1 MARRS
6 LRALSAALCLIAQP
20 VLAEG
25 PVQGPVQGAAQGEAD
40 LPDLAVMGT
49 VPLYWGEA
57 DGIADLVQGRAE
69 PHWARSV
76 LERTHTLLPLDRL
89 DRASLQGHQRLLLAQ
104 PRALTAAENV
114 ALDDWVRGGGQVLLF
129 ADPMLTGESR
139 FGLGDRRRPQDVI
152 LLSPILTRWGLRL
165 DFADDQPVGVR
176 FGEIAG
182 QPVPVNLPGRLAVV
196 GDGSSCRL
204 EAGGIAAS
212 CAIGAGQALVWAD
225 AAVLDLHHPD
235 PASAAALAA
244 LVQRA
249 FADSRETA
257 GRSVD
262 GTRETP
268 ENSHFE
274 AMHAQQEPS
283 SNAGPDP
290 G

>member
-20 VLAEG
+20 ALT
-25 PVQGPVQGAAQGEAD
+25 QGPGQRQAD

-57 DGIADLVQGRAE
+57 EGIADLVQGRAE

-76 LERTHTLLPLDRL
+76 LERTHVVHPLDRL
-89 DRASLQGHQRLLLAQ
+89 DGASLKERQRLLLAQ

-114 ALDDWVRGGGQVLLF
+114 ALDDWVRGGGQLLLF

-165 DFADDQPVGVR
+165 DFADDQPAGIR

-182 QPVPVNLPGRLAVV
+182 QPVPVNLPGHLAVV
-196 GDGSSCRL
+196 GGEPPCRI
-204 EAGGIAAS
+204 EAGGLAAS
-212 CAIGAGQALVWAD
+212 CTIGAGQVLVWAD

-235 PASAAALAA
+235 SAAAMALAA

-249 FADSRETA
+249 FADSREIAGHGGGAACETA
-257 GRSVD
+257 
-262 GTRETP
+262 
-268 ENSHFE
+268 ENSRFE
-274 AMHAQQEPS
+274 AVRRQQQPCS
-283 SNAGPDP
+283 HAGPDP